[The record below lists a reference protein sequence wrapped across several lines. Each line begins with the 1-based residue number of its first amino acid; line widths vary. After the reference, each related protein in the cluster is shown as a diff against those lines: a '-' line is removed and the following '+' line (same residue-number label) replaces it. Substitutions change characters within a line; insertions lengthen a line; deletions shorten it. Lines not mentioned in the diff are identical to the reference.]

1 MNDDSPI
8 RFYGLALADAAAA
21 AAVVSVFAA

>member
-8 RFYGLALADAAAA
+8 SSYGLALADAAAA
-21 AAVVSVFAA
+21 IAVVSVFAA